1 MGPREG
7 WGQDQVK
14 EKRVTSPH
22 LEVWAGVEATTVRVG
37 DNYFHQLDQSG
48 HATRLDDLDR
58 FASLGIKAIR
68 YPVLWERTAPDGPE
82 SADWSW
88 ADERLGRLREL
99 GVRPIVGLVHHGSGP
114 AHTSLLDPAFPE
126 KVAQYARAVAERYPW
141 VEEYTPINEP
151 LTTARFSALYGHWYP
166 HRRDD
171 QAFAQALLIQCRAVV
186 LAMRAIREV
195 NPDARLVQTDDLGKT
210 FSTPTLAYQ
219 ADLENERRWISWD
232 LLTGRLTPDHL
243 MWGWLRRCAGVE
255 DAELAWFH
263 ENPCP
268 PDIVGINTYLSSER
282 FLDERVDRYPT
293 EIPGTNGRHTY
304 VDVLAARVLPEGASG
319 PEALL
324 CETWERYGLPI
335 AVTEA
340 HNGCTREEQLRWL
353 DEMWRGAHGA
363 CAAGA
368 DVRAVTAWSLLG
380 AFDWNTLLT
389 RQDNFYEPGVFDLRA
404 PEPRPT
410 AIATMLWDLAQHG
423 EHRHPVLAG
432 PGWWRRPDRFIYPL
446 VTEPDP
452 GTANGQ
458 DLPLGWSAPPLL
470 IVGAGTPLGEALAHI
485 CRDRGLAYRL
495 LAPEEMGTG
504 TAESMGAVLNH
515 YEPWGVIDAG
525 AYLDAGARSGSKG
538 RDPGAVLAEV
548 CASRRVALLAIGSD
562 LVFAGNHGQAY
573 LETDDAC
580 PAGILGET
588 QAAREQRVLD
598 GHPGALV
605 IRTGPVFG
613 PWDRDHP
620 VAAALWSLEGG
631 TRCFVPD
638 DVVVSPTYL
647 PDLIH
652 VALDLLIDGERG
664 IWHVVNS
671 GAASW
676 AEVARAAA
684 AESGLPTALVVGRRT
699 DDAPEPSQ
707 RLARVLASGRG
718 QLLPSWEDALRRYLQ
733 ERDLAMAEP
742 AGSLGRVACPDG
754 VRVDGEDVVLGAAA
768 S

>member
-1 MGPREG
+1 MNEQR
-7 WGQDQVK
+7 D
-14 EKRVTSPH
+14 TSPH

-37 DNYFHQLDQSG
+37 DDYFHQLDQSG

-68 YPVLWERTAPDGPE
+68 YPVLWERTAPDDPE

-126 KVAQYARAVAERYPW
+126 KLARYARAVAERYPW
-141 VEEYTPINEP
+141 VEDYTPINEP

-166 HRRDD
+166 HRRDHR
-171 QAFAQALLIQCRAVV
+171 AFAQALLIQCRAVV
-186 LAMRAIREV
+186 LAMRTIREV
-195 NPDARLVQTDDLGKT
+195 NPRARLIQTDDLGKA

-219 ADLENERRWISWD
+219 ADLENERRWISFD

-243 MWGWLRRCAGVE
+243 MWGWLRQCAGVE
-255 DAELAWFH
+255 EAELAWFR

-282 FLDERVDRYPT
+282 FLDDRVDRYPT

-324 CETWERYGLPI
+324 RETWERYHLPI

-353 DEMWRGAHGA
+353 DEMWRGAQRA
-363 CAAGA
+363 RAAGA
-368 DVRAVTAWSLLG
+368 DVRALTAWSLLG

-410 AIATMLWDLAQHG
+410 AIATMLRDLAHHG

-432 PGWWRRPDRFIYPL
+432 PGWWRRPDRFTYPL
-446 VTEPDP
+446 VT
-452 GTANGQ
+452 TAEHLTVTGR

-470 IVGAGTPLGEALAHI
+470 IVGAGTPLGEAFARL

-495 LAPEEMGTG
+495 LTPEEMGTG
-504 TAESMGAVLNH
+504 TTGSLGAVLNH

-525 AYLDAGARSGSKG
+525 AYVDGAARLGSK
-538 RDPGAVLAEV
+538 DTAQHEDSCAVLAEV
-548 CASRRVALLAIGSD
+548 CASRGVALLSIASD
-562 LVFAGNHGQAY
+562 LVFAGRLGQPY
-573 LETDDAC
+573 LETEDVS
-580 PAGILGET
+580 PASVLGVT
-588 QAAREQRVLD
+588 QAVREQRVLE

-605 IRTGPVFG
+605 VRTGPLFG
-613 PWDRDHP
+613 PWDQEHP
-620 VAAALWSLEGG
+620 VAAALQSLGAG
-631 TRCFVPD
+631 ARCSVPD
-638 DVVVSPTYL
+638 DAVVSPTYL
-647 PDLIH
+647 PDMIH
-652 VALDLLIDGERG
+652 TALDLLIDGECG
-664 IWHVVNS
+664 IWHLVNA

-676 AEVARAAA
+676 ADVARAAA
-684 AESGLPTALVVGRRT
+684 TGSGLDASLVVGHHM
-699 DDAPEPSQ
+699 DDAPDPS
-707 RLARVLASGRG
+707 RRPSRVLASGRG
-718 QLLPSWEDALRRYLQ
+718 QLLPAWEDALRRYLR
-733 ERDLAMAEP
+733 EREMAAPE
-742 AGSLGRVACPDG
+742 AAESFGRVACLQG
-754 VRVDGEDVVLGAAA
+754 VAVDGEDVVLGATA